1 MIVPVTV
8 IGSVVVASLL
18 CVELV
23 WANASGAISITTRVT
38 IVLFMMPPFYW
49 ASFCSRF
56 GLNRSHFLFLPQPT
70 FASSA
75 AHIVARVCNTD
86 WWPTCS
92 LVDLNLRFSTIA
104 ARDKGFPDNDYECA
118 RETFRTI
125 SGRQTASKMI

>member
-8 IGSVVVASLL
+8 IGSVVVACLL

-49 ASFCSRF
+49 ASFCGWF

-70 FASSA
+70 FTSSA
-75 AHIVARVCNTD
+75 AHIVARAWIRTGGRRLSIR
-86 WWPTCS
+86 WIRIYS
-92 LVDLNLRFSTIA
+92 FSTIIT
-104 ARDKGFPDNDYECA
+104 RDRGFPTMTTA
-118 RETFRTI
+118 RERSFAQFR
-125 SGRQTASKMI
+125 

>member
-8 IGSVVVASLL
+8 IGSVVVACLL

-49 ASFCSRF
+49 ASFCSWF

-70 FASSA
+70 FTSSA
-75 AHIVARVCNTD
+75 AHIVVVTHTLSSALLHTAFEHGSHTEFTGVRDVRICG
-86 WWPTCS
+86 
-92 LVDLNLRFSTIA
+92 LRIEQPLIA
-104 ARDKGFPDNDYECA
+104 HFGAAKSAVE
-118 RETFRTI
+118 
-125 SGRQTASKMI
+125 

>member
-8 IGSVVVASLL
+8 IGSVVVPCVL

-23 WANASGAISITTRVT
+23 WANASDAISITTRVT

-70 FASSA
+70 FTSSA
-75 AHIVARVCNTD
+75 AHSVARLCNADWWSRCSSLDLNLQFSRIVARD
-86 WWPTCS
+86 E
-92 LVDLNLRFSTIA
+92 
-104 ARDKGFPDNDYECA
+104 GFPDNDYACG

-125 SGRQTASKMI
+125 SGR